1 MPLSDAT
8 ASTAPSQGQLEEEL
22 LIYGQCYSNPSTT
35 CLAPPNHWQHR
46 GVISHSLS
54 PGSLPLHR
62 LPLGDSVSFPVCLFV
77 CICLSLCW
85 LRSLFLCPPC
95 FLAHRQTNTY
105 FLCLTQANPLMR
117 LHKSLFSPTL
127 LPPTLINCSDDAN
140 KLINGLLVN
149 MINSTLVQSWA
160 HA

>member
-62 LPLGDSVSFPVCLFV
+62 LPLGDSVSFPVCFCLSVFV
-77 CICLSLCW
+77 CLYVGFAHSFSALPVSSHTDRQILISSVSHKQTHLCA
-85 LRSLFLCPPC
+85 CTNPC
-95 FLAHRQTNTY
+95 FLQLC
-105 FLCLTQANPLMR
+105 FLQ
-117 LHKSLFSPTL
+117 H
-127 LPPTLINCSDDAN
+127 
-140 KLINGLLVN
+140 
-149 MINSTLVQSWA
+149 
-160 HA
+160 